1 MNMYENNSGVYIAAA
16 GNEFGVYDKRG
27 NRYGWFK
34 TEDEARMCAA
44 GAGMYAAGAGSQI
57 FWDHGEYSDNFAPSR
72 CSDIIL

>member
-44 GAGMYAAGAGSQI
+44 GAGSQI

-72 CSDIIL
+72 CSNIIL